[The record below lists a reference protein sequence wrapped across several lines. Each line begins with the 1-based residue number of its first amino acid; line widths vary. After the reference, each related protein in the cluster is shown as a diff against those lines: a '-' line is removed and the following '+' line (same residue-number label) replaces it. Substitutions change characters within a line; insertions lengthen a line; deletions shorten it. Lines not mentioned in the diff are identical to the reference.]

1 MEVKDSDDVS
11 YRECSQQVQQN
22 KNWKKWAFALAA
34 KNSLDDRRDM
44 QVTDIDIDSVKIS
57 ELDPANMYPP
67 EAQEAERSALLLK
80 KYASKSED
88 AMAEQADVARLFEL
102 NVAHKM
108 AQEQRSGLSLL
119 DEGDSDAE
127 MLFKHY
133 ETLKRYR
140 FNIGS
145 FND

>member
-1 MEVKDSDDVS
+1 M
-11 YRECSQQVQQN
+11 QQN
-22 KNWKKWAFALAA
+22 KTWKKWAFALAA

-57 ELDPANMYPP
+57 ELEPANMYPA

-88 AMAEQADVARLFEL
+88 GMAEQADVARLFEL

-108 AQEQRSGLSLL
+108 A
-119 DEGDSDAE
+119 
-127 MLFKHY
+127 
-133 ETLKRYR
+133 
-140 FNIGS
+140 
-145 FND
+145 

>member
-22 KNWKKWAFALAA
+22 KTWKKWAFALAA

-57 ELDPANMYPP
+57 ELEPANMYPA

-88 AMAEQADVARLFEL
+88 GMAE
-102 NVAHKM
+102 
-108 AQEQRSGLSLL
+108 
-119 DEGDSDAE
+119 
-127 MLFKHY
+127 
-133 ETLKRYR
+133 
-140 FNIGS
+140 
-145 FND
+145 